1 MPLASLP
8 ESPLLIA
15 LLAVAGFAAVWAAI
29 SSLIA
34 AVSGWRLLAQVYPL
48 TTPFNG
54 QRWRFRSAR
63 MRWATNYSGCLT
75 IGANVRGLYLGVLY
89 VFRIG
94 HPPVFV
100 PWPEVR
106 MTVHKGRIFRYL
118 DFTFARAPGV
128 VVGVDERVARNI
140 LQAGRR
146 SPPVEGDSA

>member
-8 ESPLLIA
+8 GSPLLIA

-29 SSLIA
+29 LSLIA
-34 AVSGWRLLAQVYPL
+34 AVSGWRRLAQAYPL
-48 TTPFNG
+48 TSSFSG
-54 QRWRFRSAR
+54 RRWRFRSAR
-63 MRWATNYSGCLT
+63 MRWATNYNGCLT
-75 IGANVRGLYLGVLY
+75 IGANVRGVHLGVLCA
-89 VFRIG
+89 FRLG

-106 MTVHKGRIFRYL
+106 MTAHKGRVFRYL

-128 VVGVDERVARNI
+128 VVGVDERLARII
-140 LQAGRR
+140 LRAGRR

>member
-1 MPLASLP
+1 MSLASLP

-15 LLAVAGFAAVWAAI
+15 LLAVIGFVAMWAAI

-34 AVSGWRLLAQVYPL
+34 AFSGWRRLAQVYSL

-54 QRWRFRSAR
+54 QQWRFRSAR
-63 MRWATNYSGCLT
+63 MRWSTNYNGCLT
-75 IGANVRGLYLGVLY
+75 IGANVRGLYLGVLL

-100 PWPEVR
+100 PWSEVQ
-106 MTVHKGRIFRYL
+106 MTVHKARVFRYL

-146 SPPVEGDSA
+146 SLPDEGGSV

>member
-1 MPLASLP
+1 MSLASLP

-15 LLAVAGFAAVWAAI
+15 LLAVAGFAAIWAAI

-34 AVSGWRLLAQVYPL
+34 AVSGWRRLGQAYPL

-63 MRWATNYSGCLT
+63 MRWMTNYNGCLT
-75 IGANVRGLYLGVLY
+75 IGANVRGLHLGVLC

-100 PWPEVR
+100 PWSEVQ
-106 MTVHKGRIFRYL
+106 MTVHQARVFRYL

-128 VVGVDERVARNI
+128 VVGVDERLARNI

-146 SPPVEGDSA
+146 SPPAEGDSA

>member
-1 MPLASLP
+1 MPLPPLQ
-8 ESPLLIA
+8 ESPPLVA
-15 LLAVAGFAAVWAAI
+15 LLAVVAFAVAWAAM

-34 AVSGWRLLAQVYPL
+34 AVSGWRRLARVYRL

-54 QRWRFRSAR
+54 RQWRFRSAR
-63 MRWATNYSGCLT
+63 MRWSTNYSGCLT
-75 IGANVRGLYLGVLY
+75 IGADVRGLYLGVLF

-100 PWPEVR
+100 PWSDVR
-106 MTVHKGRIFRYL
+106 MTVHKGRVFRYL

-128 VVGVDERVARNI
+128 VVGVDERLARNI

-146 SPPVEGDSA
+146 SLPVEGGSA